1 SPKIFKNELN
11 KLEVSELKLLA
22 PHLKDPKQLVADYT
36 KVVDALPKD
45 ANPSN
50 TSVNMSFQSMF
61 EIPYQAREAFRY
73 AVYRSGPKSM
83 MRQLLKYVPTSGAIE
98 KAANQGKLAISDSVD
113 NFFKRVTD
121 KTIKSINRII
131 VGQDLTE
138 NEIKDTEKKIEVYQ
152 QNPEMIIEMFV
163 RNNKALYDSAPKTA
177 EALQGK
183 VFNAASFLSSK
194 IPKKQPSMFDDS
206 EISRSDLMKFKN
218 YMDAVENPY
227 KVLETIGSGY
237 IAPEYMETF
246 RVVYPKL
253 ADELK
258 KEFIERLPEF
268 NKKLTEKQKA
278 SLSVILQTDNRKAYT
293 PNGFNVLQKYSAIQI
308 KKDLE
313 TQTTKKISTVGAKNL
328 KSSQREQSGLDRV
341 VYRT

>member
-1 SPKIFKNELN
+1 MRL
-11 KLEVSELKLLA
+11 VSLTIDLSTYCTILC
-22 PHLKDPKQLVADYT
+22 
-36 KVVDALPKD
+36 
-45 ANPSN
+45 
-50 TSVNMSFQSMF
+50 
-61 EIPYQAREAFRY
+61 
-73 AVYRSGPKSM
+73 
-83 MRQLLKYVPTSGAIE
+83 
-98 KAANQGKLAISDSVD
+98 LAISS
-113 NFFKRVTD
+113 
-121 KTIKSINRII
+121 
-131 VGQDLTE
+131 
-138 NEIKDTEKKIEVYQ
+138 
-152 QNPEMIIEMFV
+152 P
-163 RNNKALYDSAPKTA
+163 P
-177 EALQGK
+177 
-183 VFNAASFLSSK
+183 
-194 IPKKQPSMFDDS
+194 
-206 EISRSDLMKFKN
+206 MKFKN